1 MSTAENDVESKARIA
16 AFVQRM
22 QQLGWTDGR
31 NVGIET
37 RWPAGDTERI
47 RRYAAE
53 LAALAPDVIVATGAT
68 VGALLQAIRDVPVVF
83 TVIAD
88 PVGAGFVNSLARPG
102 DNATGFTMF
111 EYSLSGKWLELLK
124 QIAPRVRRAAVI
136 RDASIPSGIGQF
148 SAIQALAPSLG
159 SWG

>member
-1 MSTAENDVESKARIA
+1 TE
-16 AFVQRM
+16 
-22 QQLGWTDGR
+22 GR
-31 NVGIET
+31 NVRIET

-53 LAALAPDVIVATGAT
+53 LAALGPDVIVATGAT
-68 VGALLQAIRDVPVVF
+68 VGALLQATRDVPVVF

-102 DNATGFTMF
+102 GNATGFTMF

-124 QIAPRVRRAAVI
+124 QIAPRVRRVAVI
-136 RDASIPSGIGQF
+136 RDASVPSGIGQF
-148 SAIQALAPSLG
+148 SAIQALAPALG
-159 SWG
+159 IEISPIGTRDIGEVERAVAAFASSPNGGL